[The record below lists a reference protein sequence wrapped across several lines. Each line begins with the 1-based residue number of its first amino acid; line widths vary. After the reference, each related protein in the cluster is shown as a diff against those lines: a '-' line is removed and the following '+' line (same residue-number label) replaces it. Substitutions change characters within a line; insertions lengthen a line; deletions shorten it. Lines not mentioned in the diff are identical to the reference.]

1 MIKLWLAPL
10 LLVAGVA
17 SARQGSI
24 VRIEHRDPNALP
36 SYGPRGAPVTVELF
50 FTPVAGANARYKQ
63 ALDLQAAHPTRVRV
77 VFRVIT
83 GGGQAMLP
91 NAVLEAQAQG
101 KFDELMTELVAARPG
116 GLQRAGLLELGK
128 KIGLDPDRLLAAI
141 LENRYKAVLDH
152 NEHRMKRRVPR
163 GVSPPILLFNGAV
176 PHTALGDARNIE
188 AEYKDALTRAEELVD
203 RGADPRTLPRAFD
216 ALADDEA
223 AARDVKIQTG
233 TVDDDA
239 EGWPGAPRLATPPF
253 DLSNLPSVGPYDA
266 AATIVI
272 ACKPTSANC
281 ATPLHV
287 ARSVQEMYADQVRL
301 VWAPY
306 FDVASDDA
314 PDHAL
319 LADAALCAE
328 RVGIAAALDL
338 DPIASPGYVW
348 VDQMLGEW
356 QRRRGRHVAAGELVD
371 RLAEKL
377 RADPR
382 ELAACRARFAGTSVA
397 WIEHARRAGLKAS
410 PATIV
415 GGRIYGPITD
425 AGVLQTLVAA
435 ELAGGDLD
443 WLQRNIGLNR
453 WRRTK

>member
-1 MIKLWLAPL
+1 MKLWLAPL

-17 SARQGSI
+17 SARPGSI
-24 VRIEHRDPNALP
+24 VRVEHHDPNALP
-36 SYGPRGAPVTVELF
+36 SRGPRSAPVTVELF
-50 FTPVAGANARYKQ
+50 FTPVAGANQRYKQ
-63 ALDLQAAHPTRVRV
+63 VLELQAAHPTRVRV
-77 VFRVIT
+77 VFRVIV
-83 GGGQAMLP
+83 GGAQAMLP

-101 KFDELMTELVAARPG
+101 KFDELMAELAAARSG
-116 GLQRAGLLELGK
+116 GLPRPQLLELGK
-128 KIGLDPDRLLAAI
+128 KVGLDPDRLLAAI
-141 LENRYKAVLDH
+141 LENRYKPVLDA
-152 NEHRMKRRVPR
+152 NFNRMKRRVPR
-163 GVSPPILLFNGAV
+163 GLTAPIILFNGAV
-176 PHTALGDARNIE
+176 PRTALGDARNIE
-188 AEYKDALTRAEELVD
+188 AEYKDALARAEELVD
-203 RGADPRTLPRAFD
+203 RGADPRTLARAFD

-223 AARDVKIQTG
+223 AARDVKITPGQ
-233 TVDDDA
+233 VDDDS
-239 EGWPGAPRLATPPF
+239 EGWPSAPRLAAPPF
-253 DLSNLPSVGPYDA
+253 DLTNLPSVGPTDA
-266 AATIVI
+266 ATTIII

-281 ATPLHV
+281 VAPLHV
-287 ARSVQEMYADQVRL
+287 ARQIQEMYADRVRL

-314 PDHAL
+314 PDHTL

-328 RVGIAAALDL
+328 RVGVAAALDL

-356 QRRRGRHVAAGELVD
+356 QRRRGRHQTATELVD
-371 RLAEKL
+371 QLSEKL

-382 ELAACRARFAGTSVA
+382 ELAACRARHAGASVE

-415 GGRIYGPITD
+415 GGRIYGPIND

-443 WLQRNIGLNR
+443 WLQRNIGLDR